1 MKTTFKVIITL
12 FVMFSSLSL
21 VSCKDDDED
30 KDPAI
35 VGTWVSEVLPVY
47 MDASLQE
54 TEPNLEAISYFW
66 YKKDGSFIAVDIV
79 TDTETNNSEYYF
91 SDTGKWSVNGDVV
104 TQTTNYQW
112 DDPTKF
118 DTDTGRFEVKGD
130 ILIITAEYAGIVRSI
145 QLKRIKE
152 DKMQEVYS
160 AAKEY
165 HHKLYPNK

>member
-1 MKTTFKVIITL
+1 
-12 FVMFSSLSL
+12 
-21 VSCKDDDED
+21 
-30 KDPAI
+30 
-35 VGTWVSEVLPVY
+35 
-47 MDASLQE
+47 
-54 TEPNLEAISYFW
+54 
-66 YKKDGSFIAVDIV
+66 
-79 TDTETNNSEYYF
+79 
-91 SDTGKWSVNGDVV
+91 VNGDVFN
-104 TQTTNYQW
+104 QTTNYQW